1 MFYFPS
7 SWDGRKG
14 LPGGGDVKN
23 KRWRAAVISFILLL
37 LLSACTAQSADEAV
51 APEPGDLQ
59 LDHLQEAAIWYNRY
73 HELAPDDLLGLKRL
87 AEVCTALEDPST
99 GLRAGAGVG
108 DESCRQAAERARR
121 EPGDKERENRI
132 QEEGRR

>member
-1 MFYFPS
+1 
-7 SWDGRKG
+7 
-14 LPGGGDVKN
+14 
-23 KRWRAAVISFILLL
+23 
-37 LLSACTAQSADEAV
+37 
-51 APEPGDLQ
+51 LQ
-59 LDHLQEAAIWYNRY
+59 TCRLANLQEAAAWYNRY
-73 HELAPDDLLGLKRL
+73 HALSPDDLLGLKKL

-108 DESCRQAAERARR
+108 DGSCRQAAERARR